1 MAKPSEASISP
12 LIEQDRKGRW
22 HPALEIRERGRVVY
36 AITATHA
43 HVWQHRAMTEAT
55 EAAHEVQ
62 RMARA

>member
-43 HVWQHRAMTEAT
+43 HLWKHRAMT

-62 RMARA
+62 RMVRA